1 MKTLK
6 ALLVLCVALLE
17 SAAVQTRLPIRTA
30 GPGYDGAIVGRDS
43 PSGGR
48 GSRKAPKEWT
58 PTEHDVRE
66 AERLLPAYLASREA
80 APRLRNTHIAAQ
92 LSRYKRQYWGETEG
106 SQRLIRILFYHED
119 TSVVQNG
126 AWLRTAVSVAGGG
139 DRYFQ
144 VTYEM
149 DGTCFRNLWV
159 NAPE

>member
-17 SAAVQTRLPIRTA
+17 SVAAQTRLPIRTA
-30 GPGYDGAIVGRDS
+30 GPGYDGAIIERDS

-58 PTEHDVRE
+58 PTEQDVRE

-80 APRLRNTHIAAQ
+80 ATRLRNTRIAAQ
-92 LSRYKRQYWGETEG
+92 LSRYKRQYWGEMQG
-106 SQRLIRILFYHED
+106 SQRLIRIVFYHED
-119 TSVVQNG
+119 TSVVQKG
-126 AWLRTAVSVAGGG
+126 GWLRTAISVAGGG

-144 VTYEM
+144 VSYEM
-149 DGTCFRNLWV
+149 DRKRFRNLWV